1 MNGLHL
7 GKLMLPRGF
16 STGRKTLRFDD
27 IASTYFSVCKP
38 NCHAKPI
45 LGELW
50 NADETDN
57 QQKMAF

>member
-1 MNGLHL
+1 
-7 GKLMLPRGF
+7 MLLRGV
-16 STGRKTLRFDD
+16 STWRKRLRFDS
-27 IASTYFSVCKP
+27 ITSSLCSVCKP

>member
-1 MNGLHL
+1 MNWLYL
-7 GKLMLPRGF
+7 GRQMLLRGV
-16 STGRKTLRFDD
+16 STGRKRLRFNGTTK
-27 IASTYFSVCKP
+27 ALCSVCKP
-38 NCHAKPI
+38 RFHAKPN

>member
-1 MNGLHL
+1 
-7 GKLMLPRGF
+7 MLLRGV
-16 STGRKTLRFDD
+16 STGRKRLRFDG
-27 IASTYFSVCKP
+27 ITEALCSVCKP
-38 NCHAKPI
+38 SCRAKPN

>member
-1 MNGLHL
+1 
-7 GKLMLPRGF
+7 MLLRGVF
-16 STGRKTLRFDD
+16 TERPVVRCGGV
-27 IASTYFSVCKP
+27 TYAFYSVCKP

>member
-1 MNGLHL
+1 
-7 GKLMLPRGF
+7 MLPRGV
-16 STGRKTLRFDD
+16 STGRKRLRFDD
-27 IASTYFSVCKP
+27 ITTTYCSVCKP